1 MLLIITD
8 SAKGYE
14 NYKRELESLQMVME
28 FLNYS
33 YEDKDYF
40 IQKKFTTKLINQCE
54 VIISV
59 REKNNQNNFKV
70 DYCRQNI
77 KLIK

>member
-1 MLLIITD
+1 
-8 SAKGYE
+8 
-14 NYKRELESLQMVME
+14 ME